1 MDNRLLALLVVF
13 VFVGLAHSCTINGP
27 TTGTVGQ
34 QLSFAVTLVGEEKSP
49 SVSCENSAQQ
59 PDNTFTCAY
68 TSTGTK
74 TISVSGNTKFS
85 TYSCSFSTTISS
97 ASNSP
102 PSASIIS
109 PGAGTT
115 VSSPVSISGSASDSD
130 GTVQSVEVQIA
141 STNDCG
147 DGQWKPATGTTS
159 WTYSWA
165 APSGKTGCQIKARSR
180 DNGGTDSAEAIVTV
194 STSSTA
200 NNVNTTTETQPTV
213 APCTASCSNKIRVSC
228 PGSQQQAVECCDA
241 SDCTNTCTGTQYRAP
256 TCSASNQ
263 CVYATGVQVTN
274 RCGFGA
280 ACQVN
285 VTRQTAF
292 NASTAVTVNY
302 QNFAVPVGTINV
314 NCGNGVT
321 KPVTCDGTSGAC
333 ATNCFYNQT
342 GAVTPR
348 VTIAGVTCATNSV
361 TVAPGATTSNPSA
374 PAATNAVNSTTTLKP
389 PVCNLTS
396 ALTVNTGQ
404 RLVVTAKY
412 SNVRTP
418 PGLINIVCGNGRT
431 TLASGCS
438 ANVTGEG
445 ECSGVCIYDLAGRF
459 TPTASISGATCG
471 VKTVNVTSA
480 AVKPLSLEDLNS
492 IISLG
497 ADMQL
502 QIDTFVTTPATISEN
517 TPAKM
522 TIIANSSEVLA
533 NASCRQTNGNNP
545 CSCTILKPSLPSPV
559 VECSVQPPVKGNYE
573 ITFTA
578 QNGRIKTAIV
588 PLVPGETASIELN
601 ANDDQ
606 LLTYIVVGT
615 AGLLLLYL
623 LYLIYQK
630 IMESRA

>member
-1 MDNRLLALLVVF
+1 MDNQLLALLVVL

-34 QLSFAVTLVGEEKSP
+34 QLSFTVTLGNEILSTI
-49 SVSCENSAQQ
+49 SCENGVKQTS
-59 PDNTFTCAY
+59 NTFTCLY
-68 TSTGTK
+68 TSAGSK
-74 TISVSGNTKFS
+74 TITASASNPDGIS
-85 TYSCSFSTTISS
+85 SCSFSSVISS

-102 PSASIIS
+102 PSVSITS
-109 PGAGTT
+109 PGAGNPT

-141 STNDCG
+141 SVNGCG
-147 DGQWKPATGTTS
+147 DGQWRPATGTTS
-159 WTYSWA
+159 WSYSWT

-180 DNGGTDSAEAIVTV
+180 DNGGTDSSEAIVTV
-194 STSSTA
+194 STSSTV
-200 NNVNTTTETQPTV
+200 NNANTTTETQPV
-213 APCTASCSNKIRVSC
+213 ACTASCFNKIRVSC

-263 CVYATGVQVTN
+263 CVYATGVQVIN
-274 RCGFGA
+274 QCGFGA

-285 VTRQTAF
+285 VSRQTAF

-321 KPVTCDGTSGAC
+321 NPVTCSGATGTC

-348 VTIAGVTCATNSV
+348 VTIAGITCATNSV
-361 TVAPGATTSNPSA
+361 TVAPSATTSNPSTLA
-374 PAATNAVNSTTTLKP
+374 VTNAANSTTLKP

-396 ALTVNTGQ
+396 VLTVNTGQ
-404 RLVVTAKY
+404 HLVVTAKY

-459 TPTASISGATCG
+459 TPTAAISGATCG

-480 AVKPLSLEDLNS
+480 SAKPLSLEDLNT

-497 ADMQL
+497 NDMQL

-545 CSCTILKPSLPSPV
+545 CSCTILKPSLPNPV

-588 PLVPGETASIELN
+588 PLVPGETASIEVN
-601 ANDDQ
+601 RNDDQ